1 MTGKAL
7 AVTMVTAHA
16 GQDALSGE
24 DYREIYDEVRGLDE
38 ATGKYGVSL
47 DEFVALVGSAFTKAA
62 WSKYHRGELALNRV
76 MRNELR
82 GAVGLGLLPATV
94 AEAVAGVDADA
105 LVVQVGAGTPDRV
118 VMVAG
123 GEPVVVAVNG
133 SVAAWS
139 GEIGDW
145 RLEIGD
151 WESEGG
157 KTTGRAGGVTAV
169 TRARKGVFVATGVFD
184 RVNAVRQRCGLSWA
198 EVLEAA
204 ERALAGHAVSVAEA
218 GAGGAVGAPV
228 GQVLD

>member
-1 MTGKAL
+1 
-7 AVTMVTAHA
+7 
-16 GQDALSGE
+16 
-24 DYREIYDEVRGLDE
+24 
-38 ATGKYGVSL
+38 
-47 DEFVALVGSAFTKAA
+47 
-62 WSKYHRGELALNRV
+62 
-76 MRNELR
+76 
-82 GAVGLGLLPATV
+82 
-94 AEAVAGVDADA
+94 
-105 LVVQVGAGTPDRV
+105 
-118 VMVAG
+118 MVAG

-151 WESEGG
+151 G

-169 TRARKGVFVATGVFD
+169 TRARKGVFVAAGVFD

-218 GAGGAVGAPV
+218 GAGGAVGAHV